1 MLELIR
7 KENES
12 EDPAKARISNRPFS
26 VDSGTLMRGPCMGSW
41 LRFVT
46 SQQRRSCRRKRSHHD
61 GS

>member
-7 KENES
+7 KENRS
-12 EDPAKARISNRPFS
+12 EDPAKPRISNRPLS
-26 VDSGTLMRGPCMGSW
+26 VDSGTLLRGPCMGSW

-46 SQQRRSCRRKRSHHD
+46 SQQRRSSGRKRCHHD